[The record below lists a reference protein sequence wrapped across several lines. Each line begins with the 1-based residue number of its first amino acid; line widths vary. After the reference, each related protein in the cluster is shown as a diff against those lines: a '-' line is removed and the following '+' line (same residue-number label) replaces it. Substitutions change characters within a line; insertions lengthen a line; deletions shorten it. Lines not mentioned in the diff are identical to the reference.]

1 MPVNDINQDQE
12 YAFQSS
18 EFMSL
23 SYLISGG
30 VWRIVP
36 GVMDYN
42 ISGGSTPSRD
52 VVAANAAVAKRVGRP
67 RVGDVSISAYF
78 MPTDIAWRYIREA
91 QLNRTL
97 VQWRIETN
105 GDIVW
110 RSAATLP
117 CQASVSG
124 GDVTFHSDAG
134 DQPIPTLDTY
144 SIGRG
149 AVITVGSHNLIID
162 DVHGSANTLSTLDL
176 ADYETPDTIEAS
188 NDVIIWNPPPM
199 RYEFSAY
206 VTQGADSSMPSE
218 GELTTNLSLTPR
230 KPLPDPVIITEGNTL
245 RPARGVNEGA

>member
-1 MPVNDINQDQE
+1 MPVNTVNQDQE

-23 SYLISGG
+23 SYLRGG
-30 VWRIVP
+30 LWKIVP

-78 MPTDIAWRYIREA
+78 MPTDYAWRFIRNA
-91 QLNRTL
+91 QLERTL

-117 CQASVSG
+117 CQASVSS
-124 GDVTFHSDAG
+124 GDISFSDDAG
-134 DQPIPTLDTY
+134 DQPAPTLDTY

-149 AVITVGSHNLIID
+149 TVITIGTRNLIVD
-162 DVHGSANTLSTLDL
+162 DVHGSGNTLSVLDL
-176 ADYETPDTIEAS
+176 SDYSSPTTIDPEET
-188 NDVIIWNPPPM
+188 IIWNPPPM

-230 KPLPDPVIITEGNTL
+230 KPLPDPVIITNSL
-245 RPARGVNEGA
+245 RPLRGEGG

>member
-1 MPVNDINQDQE
+1 MPVNTVNQDQE

-23 SYLISGG
+23 SYLDGG
-30 VWRIVP
+30 EWRIVP

-78 MPTDIAWRYIREA
+78 MPTDYAWRFIREA
-91 QLNRTL
+91 QLDRTL

-110 RSAATLP
+110 RSAASNP

-124 GDVTFHSDAG
+124 GNISFSDDAG
-134 DQPIPTLDTY
+134 DQAAPTLDTY

-149 AVITVGSHNLIID
+149 TVITIGTDNLI
-162 DVHGSANTLSTLDL
+162 VNHVENNVSNTLSVLDL
-176 ADYETPDTIEAS
+176 STYQRPADSIDAATT
-188 NDVIIWNPPPM
+188 IIWNPPPM

-230 KPLPDPVIITEGNTL
+230 KPLPDPVIITDVL
-245 RPARGVNEGA
+245 RSNEGA

>member
-52 VVAANAAVAKRVGRP
+52 VVAANTAVAKRVGRP

-91 QLNRTL
+91 QLDRTL

-110 RSAATLP
+110 RSDASTP
-117 CQASVSG
+117 CQAQ
-124 GDVTFHSDAG
+124 VTNGVIAWHPTSSQSA
-134 DQPIPTLDTY
+134 PTLDNY

-149 AVITVGSHNLIID
+149 AVITLGNTINSIVDSVDENGNL
-162 DVHGSANTLSTLDL
+162 HTLDL
-176 ADYETPDTIEAS
+176 SDYDDTDDINTSVSA
-188 NDVIIWNPPPM
+188 IIWNPPPM

-230 KPLPDPVIITEGNTL
+230 KPLPNPVIITGSL